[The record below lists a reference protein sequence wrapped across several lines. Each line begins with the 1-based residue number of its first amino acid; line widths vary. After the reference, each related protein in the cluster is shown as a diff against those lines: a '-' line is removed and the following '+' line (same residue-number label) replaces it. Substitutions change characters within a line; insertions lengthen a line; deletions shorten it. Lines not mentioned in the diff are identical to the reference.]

1 MTKLKEITNFIENDL
16 IRKIRKDLW
25 HYEISNE
32 RDFESIAYFHL
43 RSFLKQFPGIKIST
57 NYMMK
62 GIDVWK
68 IKDGKWQSSDF
79 IMPDIVISKRS
90 SNKTEPLNHL
100 IAFELKT
107 RKPSEGTAPTF
118 SSEQY
123 ELDFRKLN
131 RLMRANKIKHAY
143 YLLVYSDPKK
153 TEEDIVKNIDE
164 CWFSRGEATSKNKA
178 KRTKQKHFKSL
189 VFNRYVNPKG
199 KKIVGSERKRA
210 EIQYKG
216 MKYFRSY
223 YDNTEPINRKKTL
236 ERLED
241 VMSNQG
247 SRNVGAGAKAWITRK
262 NNEIAKRRYS
272 CKYEELSKTEK
283 KRVDKIRKRV

>member
-43 RSFLKQFPGIKIST
+43 RSFLKQFSGIKIST

-68 IKDGKWQSSDF
+68 IKDGKWQSSEF

-107 RKPSEGTAPTF
+107 QSPGVGSSPQFNSEKF
-118 SSEQY
+118 

-131 RLMRANKIKHAY
+131 RLMKAEKIKRAY
-143 YLLVYSDPKK
+143 YFLVYSDKQEP
-153 TEEDIVKNIDE
+153 EEEIEEEIEN
-164 CWFSRGEATSKNKA
+164 CSFSYGKARSKNMASKA
-178 KRTKQKHFKSL
+178 RLKRFKSF
-189 VFNRYVNPKG
+189 VFNRYVNPRT
-199 KKIVGSERKRA
+199 KKIVDDYKRA
-210 EIQYKG
+210 EIQSEG
-216 MKYFRSY
+216 MVDRRTY
-223 YDNTEPINRKKTL
+223 YGNTESTSRVKTL
-236 ERLED
+236 ERL
-241 VMSNQG
+241 SNPEF
-247 SRNVGAGAKAWITRK
+247 RNVGAGGKAGITRK
-262 NNEIAKRRYS
+262 RNEIAKRRYG
-272 CKYEELSKTEK
+272 CKYEELSKTKK

>member
-68 IKDGKWQSSDF
+68 IKNGKWQPSDF

-107 RKPSEGTAPTF
+107 QSPGVGSSPQFNSEKF
-118 SSEQY
+118 

-131 RLMRANKIKHAY
+131 KDR
-143 YLLVYSDPKK
+143 
-153 TEEDIVKNIDE
+153 
-164 CWFSRGEATSKNKA
+164 
-178 KRTKQKHFKSL
+178 KS
-189 VFNRYVNPKG
+189 VV
-199 KKIVGSERKRA
+199 
-210 EIQYKG
+210 
-216 MKYFRSY
+216 
-223 YDNTEPINRKKTL
+223 
-236 ERLED
+236 
-241 VMSNQG
+241 
-247 SRNVGAGAKAWITRK
+247 
-262 NNEIAKRRYS
+262 
-272 CKYEELSKTEK
+272 
-283 KRVDKIRKRV
+283 

>member
-68 IKDGKWQSSDF
+68 IKNGKWQPSDF

-107 RKPSEGTAPTF
+107 QSPGVGSSPQFNSEKF
-118 SSEQY
+118 

-131 RLMRANKIKHAY
+131 RLMKAEKIKHAY
-143 YLLVYSDPKK
+143 YFLVYSDKQE
-153 TEEDIVKNIDE
+153 TEEETEEEIEK
-164 CWFSRGEATSKNKA
+164 CSFSYGKARSKNMASKA
-178 KRTKQKHFKSL
+178 RLKRFKSF
-189 VFNRYVNPKG
+189 VFNRYVNPRT
-199 KKIVGSERKRA
+199 KKIVDDYKRA
-210 EIQYKG
+210 EIQSEG
-216 MKYFRSY
+216 MVDRRTY
-223 YDNTEPINRKKTL
+223 YGNTLFCSTIPI
-236 ERLED
+236 
-241 VMSNQG
+241 
-247 SRNVGAGAKAWITRK
+247 IFFHF
-262 NNEIAKRRYS
+262 I
-272 CKYEELSKTEK
+272 
-283 KRVDKIRKRV
+283 IP